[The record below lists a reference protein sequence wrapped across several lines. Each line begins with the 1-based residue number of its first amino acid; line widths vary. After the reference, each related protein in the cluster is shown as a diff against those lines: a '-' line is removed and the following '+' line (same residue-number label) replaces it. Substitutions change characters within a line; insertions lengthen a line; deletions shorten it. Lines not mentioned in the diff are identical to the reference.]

1 MLEGVL
7 TADGVA
13 AILLATLIGV
23 QQGRQR
29 FLLPRAFYVLGAV
42 TAVCGW
48 IAYLCI
54 RGSAVMHGL
63 GLAHE
68 VWRGWTF
75 LAPPVLPFEA
85 GFLVQISTK
94 SSWRW
99 CWLIVGVAALLSPIL
114 AGLIFRMLGGR
125 AG

>member
-23 QQGRQR
+23 QLGRQR
-29 FLLPRAFYVLGAV
+29 FLLPRAVYVLGAV
-42 TAVCGW
+42 IAVCGW
-48 IAYLCI
+48 IAYGCS
-54 RGSAVMHGL
+54 RGSAVMHDL
-63 GLAHE
+63 GPAHA

-75 LAPPVLPFEA
+75 VAPPVLPFEA
-85 GFLVQISTK
+85 GFLVQIATK

-114 AGLIFRMLGGR
+114 AGLIFRLLGG
-125 AG
+125 

>member
-23 QQGRQR
+23 QLGRQR
-29 FLLPRAFYVLGAV
+29 FLLPRAVYLLGAV

-48 IAYLCI
+48 IAYGCSG
-54 RGSAVMHGL
+54 GSAVMHDL
-63 GLAHE
+63 GPAHA

-85 GFLVQISTK
+85 GFLFQIATK

-99 CWLIVGVAALLSPIL
+99 CWLVAGVAVLLSPIL
-114 AGLIFRMLGGR
+114 TALIFHLLRG
-125 AG
+125 